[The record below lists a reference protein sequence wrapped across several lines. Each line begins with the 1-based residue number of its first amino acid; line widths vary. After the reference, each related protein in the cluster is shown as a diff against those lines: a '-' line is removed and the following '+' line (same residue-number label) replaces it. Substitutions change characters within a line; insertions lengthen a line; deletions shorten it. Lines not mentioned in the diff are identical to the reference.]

1 MTTKQGAAI
10 LREILGVMDKLPKGV
25 EVLDFHTDGIF
36 LNGKIDI
43 EEAAAA
49 LGVTPVERKP
59 VAWAEDTVKAFFLA
73 GDVMV
78 YTYEK
83 KT

>member
-1 MTTKQGAAI
+1 M
-10 LREILGVMDKLPKGV
+10 E
-25 EVLDFHTDGIF
+25 FF
-36 LNGKIDI
+36 LIDI
-43 EEAAAA
+43 EEAATA
-49 LGVTPVERKP
+49 LGVPSVERKP
-59 VAWAEDTVKAFFLA
+59 VAWDENTVKAFFLA

>member
-1 MTTKQGAAI
+1 MTTKRGAAI
-10 LREILGVMDKLPKGV
+10 LREILGVMDKLPEGV

-43 EEAAAA
+43 EEAATA
-49 LGVTPVERKP
+49 LGVPSVERKP
-59 VAWAEDTVKAFFLA
+59 VEWDENTVKAFFLA